1 MRHLPRRVSGPK
13 APVVPVVAAL
23 AVAVLFTGGCSSDRD
38 TSLSGDPSGS
48 ATGVSKSPS
57 PSPTP
62 SLTPPYPTGAS
73 GCHDNKGWTAEE
85 SRDWVRLV
93 VNTPKENYEDDEVK
107 VVSLPGYNGPLCRKI
122 TVQVEFWKL
131 VYGVANGADG
141 DRLSDGTRPDYYF
154 DIRRVKRVEL
164 HTDASAEQKIALPAS
179 LYATDRS
186 PCEGALLS
194 ITVGKPLASKELPKE
209 VEFADKEDLWG
220 RGTVDFRSKRVADHE
235 LSEPSAPQVCS
246 PDGKPTADPADVPTP
261 GSQPTELYPTDLYPT
276 DLYPTPDR
284 SFDIGDVL
292 RSPTP

>member
-1 MRHLPRRVSGPK
+1 M
-13 APVVPVVAAL
+13 PVVAAL
-23 AVAVLFTGGCSSDRD
+23 AVVVLFTGGCSSAHG
-38 TSLSGDPSGS
+38 TSHSGDPSES
-48 ATGVSKSPS
+48 ATGVSESPS

-85 SRDWVRLV
+85 SRDWVRLAV
-93 VNTPKENYEDDEVK
+93 DTPKENSVS
-107 VVSLPGYNGPLCRKI
+107 VGLRIASLPGYIGPLCRKI

-141 DRLSDGTRPDYYF
+141 ERLSDGARPDYYF

-164 HTDASAEQKIALPAS
+164 HEDAGVERKIALPAS

-194 ITVGKPLASKELPKE
+194 ITVGKPLTSKELPKE
-209 VEFADKEDLWG
+209 VEVGGEEDLWG
-220 RGTVDFRSKRVADHE
+220 RASVDFRSQRVADYE

-261 GSQPTELYPTDLYPT
+261 GSRPTDLYPT
-276 DLYPTPDR
+276 DLYPAPDH
-284 SFDIGDVL
+284 SFDIDDVL

>member
-1 MRHLPRRVSGPK
+1 MRYVPRRTPGRNDS
-13 APVVPVVAAL
+13 VVAA
-23 AVAVLFTGGCSSDRD
+23 VAALVVVVLFAGGCSSAHG
-38 TSLSGDPSGS
+38 TSRAGDASES
-48 ATGVSKSPS
+48 ATGVSESPS

-73 GCHDNKGWTAEE
+73 GCHDNKGWTVEE

-93 VNTPKENYEDDEVK
+93 VDTPKENFGDSEVR
-107 VVSLPGYNGPLCRKI
+107 VGSLPGYNGPLCRKI
-122 TVQVEFWKL
+122 TVQVGFWKL
-131 VYGVANGADG
+131 VYGVANGADRK
-141 DRLSDGTRPDYYF
+141 RLSDGTRPAYYF

-164 HTDASAEQKIALPAS
+164 HADASVERKIALPAS
-179 LYATDRS
+179 LYAMDRS

-194 ITVGKPLASKELPKE
+194 ITLGKPLTSRELPEE
-209 VEFADKEDLWG
+209 VEVEVGGDKSRWDSA
-220 RGTVDFRSKRVADHE
+220 TVDFRSQRVADYE
-235 LSEPSAPQVCS
+235 LSEPSAPQVCG

-261 GSQPTELYPTDLYPT
+261 GSQPTDLYPT